1 MSSTIT
7 KKLPLPIL
15 PASTYLDKPTNEID
29 EENKDIEP
37 SDLILLFEMINN
49 IKKLPFKIN
58 DIIIQIIDELNNK
71 KNLLDDK
78 FVIYIDKYIDFLA
91 KQKFTNSSF
100 ACKECIYQQN
110 IYDILQ
116 QLPKITELENLDIDL
131 VEEYR
136 KYLEL
141 DPDEINKI
149 IINFMNSNMVDLL
162 DLPSSERIDSNKT
175 VKIEEVTDELIG
187 GGGKNIIEKFV
198 RFLGF
203 FNPSHIPSTTSSESK
218 KFFNK
223 LAIEYNETTV
233 IEFASDI
240 TEDPYYL
247 DKRLAVKPSGH
258 ISSVINSGLLG
269 ATKYVILSFI
279 EIYLIGETVIPTH
292 KKSFNEKKNIIFT
305 ILFSL
310 FIPYIFV
317 NFILTEVIATLV
329 KDNTSSVLSE
339 NYQSYLNAIIVSI
352 IYTYIIAPLYTKILP
367 SKITHKYALTIP
379 INKLQI
385 LYPLINIGFS
395 TGIGYG
401 KYLLTDLMTF
411 SKYFLDCLMENARNF
426 LYENSHAFFINQ
438 MQTIP
443 PSSFTVY
450 KKSKKQQLHD
460 ELMKHKEILE
470 ILKAKRYPT
479 CELLQELQK

>member
-1 MSSTIT
+1 MSSTIA

-15 PASTYLDKPTNEID
+15 PASTYLDKSTDKID

-49 IKKLPFKIN
+49 IKKLPFKIK
-58 DIIIQIIDELNNK
+58 DIIIQIINELNNN

-91 KQKFTNSSF
+91 KQNFANSSF
-100 ACKECIYQQN
+100 ACKECMYQEN

-116 QLPKITELENLDIDL
+116 QLPKITELENLGIDL

-136 KYLEL
+136 KYLEQ

-162 DLPSSERIDSNKT
+162 DLPRSERIDSKKT
-175 VKIEEVTDELIG
+175 VKIEELTDELTG
-187 GGGKNIIEKFV
+187 GGVKNIIEKFV

-203 FNPSHIPSTTSSESK
+203 FNPSHIPSTISSDSK
-218 KFFNK
+218 NFFENLEVARK
-223 LAIEYNETTV
+223 ETTLSKL
-233 IEFASDI
+233 ASDI

-247 DKRLAVKPSGH
+247 DKRLAIKPSGH
-258 ISSVINSGLLG
+258 ISSVINSVLLG
-269 ATKYVILSFI
+269 STKYFILSFI
-279 EIYLIGETVIPTH
+279 EIYLIGENVVNRH
-292 KKSFNEKKNIIFT
+292 KKSFNERKTIIFT

-310 FIPYIFV
+310 FLPYIFV
-317 NFILTEVIATLV
+317 NFILSSTISTIV

-339 NYQSYLNAIIVSI
+339 NYQSYLNAIITSI

-385 LYPLINIGFS
+385 LYPIINIGFS
-395 TGIGYG
+395 AGMYYG
-401 KYLLTDLMTF
+401 KYFLTDLM
-411 SKYFLDCLMENARNF
+411 ENAGNF
-426 LYENSHAFFINQ
+426 LYKNSYAFFINQ
-438 MQTIP
+438 IQTIP
-443 PSSFTVY
+443 PSSFAIY
-450 KKSKKQQLHD
+450 KKSKKMELHY
-460 ELMKHKEILE
+460 ELMKHKDILE
-470 ILKAKRYPT
+470 NLKVERSYPV
-479 CELLQELQK
+479 CELLQELQN